1 MQDYRV
7 TVYYNEAK
15 DAQGRS
21 LGYDGYQPDHP
32 LHPILSL
39 SVTADNP
46 YAAAE
51 VAFARMNRGS
61 GNEDARLDAKGLRSL
76 SVGDVVQIDWD
87 EDDPDDGIVACRWSL
102 SCANTGWDKES
113 NLEVHSSKRAWAKT
127 QPSLRDALKESM
139 AAYATS

>member
-32 LHPILSL
+32 LRPVMSL
-39 SVTADNP
+39 YVTAENP

-51 VAFARMNRGS
+51 VTFARMNRGS
-61 GNEDARLDAKGLRSL
+61 GNEDPRLDDKGLRSL
-76 SVGDVVQIDWD
+76 SVGDVAVIDWD
-87 EDDPDDGIVACRWSL
+87 EDDPDGYAACRWSL
-102 SCANTGWDKES
+102 SCANTGWDKEA
-113 NLEVHSSKRAWAKT
+113 NLEVHSSKMAWVRA
-127 QPSLRDALKESM
+127 QPNRRDALREAM